1 MARGNMLD
9 GKDLADLGRICLT
22 IRKGDAR
29 AALAGPIVKA
39 AVDGLQNFLERIHR
53 FLETDRQDHSCS
65 PSITLP

>member
-1 MARGNMLD
+1 MLD

-29 AALAGPIVKA
+29 AALAGPIAKA

-53 FLETDRQDHSCS
+53 FLETDR
-65 PSITLP
+65 